1 MKRRK
6 KKLYCKFC
14 FLPSVKIVCE
24 VLLGKRDIKPKSRSY
39 LTLVIFHFYLLPI
52 IITNVSLY
60 IDKRRLF
67 LRQVKKVSFFF
78 FFFLYFVFKW
88 RVISTSGQSQL
99 HLFTFY
105 KSLYFF
111 PVSLTY
117 LNFSCCSMDHK
128 PDILNSLICIISQ

>member
-78 FFFLYFVFKW
+78 FFFFILFLNGGLLAQVDKVNFTFLH
-88 RVISTSGQSQL
+88 STSHCIFSLFHL
-99 HLFTFY
+99 H
-105 KSLYFF
+105 
-111 PVSLTY
+111 
-117 LNFSCCSMDHK
+117 
-128 PDILNSLICIISQ
+128 I